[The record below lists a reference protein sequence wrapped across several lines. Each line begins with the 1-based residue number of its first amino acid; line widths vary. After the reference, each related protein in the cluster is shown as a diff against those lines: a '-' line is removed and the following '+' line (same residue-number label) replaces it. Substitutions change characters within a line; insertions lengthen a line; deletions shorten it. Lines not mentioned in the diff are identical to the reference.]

1 MPDVPSIRPDLP
13 RTFWQALL
21 RGARGRCPRCGEGQL
36 FRRWLKPVERCAACT
51 LDLTPQRA
59 DDLPAYIAIIVTGH
73 LLAPVM
79 IALSAEAGLSVM
91 AILAIIIPLAMA
103 MLLAMLQPAK
113 GSVIAVQW
121 WHGLHGFIRERSAEI
136 PSARTR
142 A

>member
-1 MPDVPSIRPDLP
+1 MPEISPVRPDLP
-13 RTFWQALL
+13 HSFWQALL
-21 RGARGRCPRCGEGQL
+21 RGVRCRCPRCGEGQL
-36 FRRWLKPVERCAACT
+36 FRRWLKPVDRCAVCT

-79 IALSAEAGLSVM
+79 IALSTEAELSVM
-91 AILAIIIPLAMA
+91 TILAIIIPLSVA

-113 GSVIAVQW
+113 GSVIATQW
-121 WHGLHGFIRERSAEI
+121 WHGLHGFIRERSAEM
-136 PSARTR
+136 PSPRTP